1 MPGGRLP
8 LRPVEKSRTAFRTIS
23 EVAAEVG
30 VQQHVLRF
38 WETRFPQIEPVKRGG
53 NRRYYR
59 PADVALLHRISR
71 LLYQDGYTIKGV
83 QQLLARDSSSESAS
97 EAADTA
103 LSLAAT
109 SLAGAP
115 RPRVAAHSRRV
126 ELTVPAALPS
136 LAAIRAQLAAIRAQ
150 LAGALSAA
158 RAL

>member
-8 LRPVEKSRTAFRTIS
+8 LRTVEKSRTAFRTIS
-23 EVAAEVG
+23 EVAAAVD

-71 LLYQDGYTIKGV
+71 LLYQEGYTIKGV

-97 EAADTA
+97 ESADTSP
-103 LSLAAT
+103 SLAAT
-109 SLAGAP
+109 SLADAP

-126 ELTVPAALPS
+126 ELTVPTALS
-136 LAAIRAQLAAIRAQ
+136 SLAAIRAQ
-150 LAGALSAA
+150 LAGALAAA